1 MKVQTKYARNGDVHI
16 AYQVSGAGPDI
27 LFIPDWLS
35 HIDCVAELPEL
46 ARFMERLSAFGRLIM
61 MDMRG
66 VGASDPVVHD
76 QTTREE
82 WIGDIAAVIAAAG
95 VSKPTLLGMGHSGQL
110 CMLFAAAHPEA
121 TRAMI
126 LMNGY
131 ARLSRADDYRP
142 GMPLPVQQQVLKTLA
157 DTYGDGTMIRVLAPS
172 IAEAPGA
179 LDWWAKTERLAASP
193 GRAIAKQKAILALD
207 VRDVLPAIKVPTLL
221 LHSKY
226 HLLYRPDL
234 SRFLAEQIAG
244 SRYVELPGADH
255 WPLGEELY
263 VEIEEFVTGKRPAP
277 EPERILATLLF
288 TDLVG
293 STQRAEVMGDR
304 LWRNLL
310 DSHDRI
316 LRECVANHRGQVMN
330 WAGDGMVAKFDGP
343 ARAVRCAIA
352 ARAALQ
358 RLGLEVR
365 AGVHTG
371 EVELETDDR
380 LRGLNVHI
388 GARVAAAAGSGEIFA
403 SSTVRDLAGGSGL
416 RFDDRGMHAF
426 KGVPD
431 EWRLYAVGGG

>member
-16 AYQVSGAGPDI
+16 GYQVWGSGPDI

-35 HIDCVAELPEL
+35 HIDIVAELPEL
-46 ARFMERLSAFGRLIM
+46 ARFMERLSGFSRLIM

-66 VGASDPVVHD
+66 VGASDPVVHSE
-76 QTTREE
+76 TTREQ
-82 WIGDIAAVIAAAG
+82 WIGDIAAVMAAAG
-95 VSKPTLLGMGHSGQL
+95 TTRPTLLGMGHSSQL

-121 TRAMI
+121 VQSMI

-131 ARLSRADDYRP
+131 ARLSRAEDYKP
-142 GMPLPVQQQVLKTLA
+142 GMPLPVQQQVLTTLEN
-157 DTYGDGTMIRVLAPS
+157 TYGDGTMIRVLAPS
-172 IAEAPGA
+172 ISEAPGA

-207 VRDVLPAIKVPTLL
+207 VRDVLPKIRAPTLL

-226 HLLYRPDL
+226 HLLYRPDH
-234 SRFLAEQIAG
+234 SRYLAEHIAG
-244 SRYVELPGADH
+244 ARYVELPGADH

-263 VEIEEFVTGKRPAP
+263 ADIEEFVTGKRPVP

-293 STQRAEVMGDR
+293 STQKAEAMGDK

-316 LRECVANHRGQVMN
+316 LRDCVATHRGQVMN

-343 ARAVRCAIA
+343 ARAIRCAIA
-352 ARAALQ
+352 ARQALQ
-358 RLGLEVR
+358 RLGLEIR

-371 EVELETDDR
+371 EVELETDER

-388 GARVAAAAGSGEIFA
+388 GARVASAAGSGEIYV
-403 SSTVRDLAGGSGL
+403 SSTVRDLAGGSGF
-416 RFDDRGMHAF
+416 RFEDRGSHAL

-431 EWRLYAVGGG
+431 EWRLFAIGG